1 MKKVISLS
9 VVIMMAITAMAQDST
24 STINKTMGKDPM
36 QRSMDSTMT
45 QTPTTFNKDTAL
57 SAVKPIEDSTRS
69 AVTTAK
75 DSMASKTVTPVTTV
89 TAVTDSAIKVI
100 PTDRV
105 IMKDDK
111 IYMLKSGDTILLQK
125 SYKLES
131 GAVVSTSG
139 SVKYPSGR
147 VVQLKN
153 GQFIELVKPVS
164 SSTTS
169 DTKKTTEIKKPV
181 STKKKPGNGK

>member
-9 VVIMMAITAMAQDST
+9 VIIMMGITAMAQDST
-24 STINKTMGKDPM
+24 STINKAMGKDSM

-45 QTPTTFNKDTAL
+45 QTPATFNKDTAL
-57 SAVKPIEDSTRS
+57 GAVKPIADSTRS
-69 AVTTAK
+69 AAITAK
-75 DSMASKTVTPVTTV
+75 DSMASKTVTTVTTV
-89 TAVTDSAIKVI
+89 TAATDSATKVI

-111 IYMLKSGDTILLQK
+111 IYMLKSGDTSLLEK

-131 GAVVSTSG
+131 GAVVSTTG

-153 GQFIELVKPVS
+153 GQFIELVKPIS
-164 SSTTS
+164 SSTTTG
-169 DTKKTTEIKKPV
+169 TKKSTETKKPA
-181 STKKKPGNGK
+181 STKKKAGN

>member
-9 VVIMMAITAMAQDST
+9 VVIMMGISAMAQDST
-24 STINKTMGKDPM
+24 STINKTMGKDSM

-45 QTPTTFNKDTAL
+45 QTPATLNKDTAL
-57 SAVKPIEDSTRS
+57 GAVKPIVDSARS
-69 AVTTAK
+69 AATSTK
-75 DSMASKTVTPVTTV
+75 DSLAAKSVITTTTV
-89 TAVTDSAIKVI
+89 TVAADSATKVI

-111 IYMLKSGDTILLQK
+111 IYMLKSGESSLLEK

-131 GAVVSTSG
+131 GAVVSTTG

-153 GQFIELVKPVS
+153 GQFIELLKPVS
-164 SSTTS
+164 SSTTT
-169 DTKKTTEIKKPV
+169 DTKKTTETKKPA
-181 STKKKPGNGK
+181 SSKKKAGNGN